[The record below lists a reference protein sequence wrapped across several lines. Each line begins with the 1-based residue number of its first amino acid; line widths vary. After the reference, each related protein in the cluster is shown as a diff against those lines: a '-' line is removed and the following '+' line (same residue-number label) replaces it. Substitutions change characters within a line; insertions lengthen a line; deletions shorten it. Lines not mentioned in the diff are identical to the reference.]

1 MFRVDGIF
9 VIIVTVNVVGS
20 RTITAIETDDVVGT
34 KAEQR
39 NGTDELARQ
48 EYELFRRACRGTLTG
63 AKPLRRV
70 STKAGARGVCPSIHE
85 NK

>member
-9 VIIVTVNVVGS
+9 VIIVIVNVIGS

-48 EYELFRRACRGTLTG
+48 EYELFLTLNLVLVEEG
-63 AKPLRRV
+63 
-70 STKAGARGVCPSIHE
+70 H
-85 NK
+85 

>member
-1 MFRVDGIF
+1 MWKLLLLLLLLDDVAFSILLESRFFRFDGIL
-9 VIIVTVNVVGS
+9 VIVLVNAVGS

-48 EYELFRRACRGTLTG
+48 EYELFRRACRG
-63 AKPLRRV
+63 
-70 STKAGARGVCPSIHE
+70 H
-85 NK
+85 